1 MASKTKRKS
10 NLGKV
15 VAGAT
20 LVAATAGAAAVL
32 SSKKNRQKIAAKA
45 KKVVSK
51 VKSDPKVKEVGN
63 DTADF
68 LTKVSNAIKNF
79 FK

>member
-1 MASKTKRKS
+1 MTKTKKKS

-32 SSKKNRQKIAAKA
+32 ANKKNRQKFAAKA
-45 KKVVSK
+45 KKVVAR
-51 VKSDPKVKEVGN
+51 VKTDPKAKEVGN

-68 LTKVSNAIKNF
+68 LTKVSDSIKNF